1 MTKFFKDLAQATVV
15 ALLIGGPMFAYF
27 LFVMK
32 P

>member
-1 MTKFFKDLAQATVV
+1 MNKFLKDLSQATVM
-15 ALLIGGPMFAYF
+15 ALLIGGPMFYYF